1 MKMLIG
7 AVALALAVPAV
18 AQTAPATDPH
28 AGHAEPGKA
37 KHDCKECCEKMKGKD
52 GKMECMDKEGE
63 AKPAESGHAAHQG
76 HSAN

>member
-28 AGHAEPGKA
+28 AGHAEQGKA

-52 GKMECMDKEGE
+52 GKMECMDKKGE
-63 AKPAESGHAAHQG
+63 AKPAAPASGDHTSH
-76 HSAN
+76 